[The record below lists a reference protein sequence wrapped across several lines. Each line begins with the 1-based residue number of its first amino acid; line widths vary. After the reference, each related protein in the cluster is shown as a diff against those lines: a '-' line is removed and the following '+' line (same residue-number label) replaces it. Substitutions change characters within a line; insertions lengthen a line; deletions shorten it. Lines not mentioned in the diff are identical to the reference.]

1 MLAEVRSRDEYLSER
16 DRVIRQEEHRKVLR
30 SLWVFVDYS
39 RDVDDETN
47 CELSNVVCRV
57 PISICPM
64 ASMDNVIIAYI
75 LGQPCQRRILHA
87 G

>member
-30 SLWVFVDYS
+30 SLWVFVDNS

-64 ASMDNVIIAYI
+64 ASMDNGIIAYI